1 MKVKFLCRL
10 GKKQQQQ
17 SKELIPDSFHDHVME
32 EITMGNVLYQETG
45 FPPFAYFYEAGQ
57 EVVGFF
63 VLLSLMEE
71 GEEIFAEGRCYWKEG
86 KEFCSK
92 DFVDLLKEEYKE
104 ITHLSLL
111 HEVEAEVFSDFPHYT
126 ECFMRKKAQ
135 NTNLT
140 DNTIDDMKEKSIEE
154 LKEES
159 IDESKDVL
167 KEKSNEESTINSK
180 KNTKIVLEEWN
191 ETDEETLVFYH
202 STLTDIFS
210 MSNEEALAHRE
221 ECLEEHCKIYIATS
235 KGKKIG
241 TCGVYQGE
249 KSDTI
254 FDLAICA
261 KEQGKGYGRALLEAV
276 LSCLEKSQK
285 DIILQVST
293 KSEAAFYLYQ
303 NLGFQI
309 EQQLVF
315 YEVW

>member
-17 SKELIPDSFHDHVME
+17 SKELIPDSFHERVME
-32 EITMGNVLYQETG
+32 EITTGTVLYQETG
-45 FPPFAYFYEAGQ
+45 LPPFAYFYETGQ

-63 VLLSLMEE
+63 ILLTLMEV
-71 GEEIFAEGRCYWKEG
+71 GEEVFAEGRCYWKEG
-86 KEFCSK
+86 KEFSSK
-92 DFVDLLKEEYKE
+92 NFVDILKKEYKE

-111 HEVEAEVFSDFPHYT
+111 HEVEAEIFSDFSNYT
-126 ECFMRKKAQ
+126 ECFMRKRAQ
-135 NTNLT
+135 DTNLT
-140 DNTIDDMKEKSIEE
+140 DNIKEESLEESKEDLKNESKDGLKVQSKEETIVE
-154 LKEES
+154 LKE
-159 IDESKDVL
+159 
-167 KEKSNEESTINSK
+167 
-180 KNTKIVLEEWN
+180 NTKILLEEWN
-191 ETDEETLVFYH
+191 ETDEETIAFYH
-202 STLTDIFS
+202 SILTDIFS

-221 ECLEEHCKIYIATS
+221 ECLEDHCKIYIATR

-241 TCGVYQGE
+241 TCGVYLGE

-261 KEQGKGYGRALLEAV
+261 KEQGKGYGRALLEEV
-276 LSCLEKSQK
+276 LSGLEKSQK

-303 NLGFQI
+303 KLGFQI